1 MAEKRCTHCK
11 KQPGQPDGLTGATIK
26 HANFVV
32 FLDRPSLLKCFL
44 LPLLA
49 FSSALSYGVKQ
60 QTGKLPSQHALTY
73 VKKHNPERKKDT
85 CISFIEKTNS
95 EICEMLKKKMSSTR
109 NKIINIKKNDKSL
122 KELSLSSQSSINKKS
137 KIKYLD

>member
-1 MAEKRCTHCK
+1 MRKT
-11 KQPGQPDGLTGATIK
+11 L
-26 HANFVV
+26 
-32 FLDRPSLLKCFL
+32 SLLVTLFL
-44 LPLLA
+44 LNGRAESLALLGPA
-49 FSSALSYGVKQ
+49 TSGASSGKVAQSALSSAVSYGVKL
-60 QTGKLPSQHALTY
+60 QTGKSPSQHALTY

-122 KELSLSSQSSINKKS
+122 KELSLPSQSSINKKF